1 MSSTKVSII
10 VPVYNVEKYI
20 AQCLDSI
27 IAQTLDDIQIICVDD
42 CSTDNS
48 VDVVKKYIEKDSRI
62 VLLRH
67 DTNKG
72 LSCARNTGIAYATG
86 EYVGFVDSDDY
97 VDETMFEKMYT
108 KAEKTGS
115 DIVISNINLYFEDTG
130 KTSVFRNNLFYTFLS
145 GRTFSAIEYPL
156 IIMNIGAWDKIY
168 RRTYLLENNLTFPEG
183 KIYEDHIFTVKAY
196 VTAKKMSVVNEPL
209 YYYRKNSGVSITD
222 KEIKNDKYKFD
233 YMEMSRLS
241 KEFMKEK
248 GVYDFFRKHYNAYQ
262 FHQATFHQS
271 NATCFESFERIFN
284 EMRQITDEK
293 DYQCLKKLGMSPE
306 SREYLGFLEKN
317 DLKAAYKSMRKK
329 R

>member
-1 MSSTKVSII
+1 MSNVKVSVI

-27 IAQTLDDIQIICVDD
+27 LEQTLEDIEIICVDD
-42 CSTDNS
+42 CSKDGS
-48 VDVVKKYIEKDSRI
+48 VEIVKDYMKKDSRI
-62 VLLRH
+62 VLLSH
-67 DTNKG
+67 EVNKG
-72 LSCARNTGIAYATG
+72 LSCARNTGIAYASG

-97 VDETMFEKMYT
+97 VDATMFEKMYV
-108 KAEKTGS
+108 KAKKTDS

-130 KTSVFRNNLFYTFLS
+130 EERVFRDNLFYTFLS
-145 GRTFSAIEYPL
+145 GRTFSATEYPL
-156 IIMNIGAWDKIY
+156 IIMNIGAWDKLY
-168 RRTYLLENNLTFPEG
+168 RRQYLLENGLTFPEG

-196 VTAKKMSVVNEPL
+196 VTAKRMSVVNEPL
-209 YYYRKNSGVSITD
+209 YYYRKNSGISITD

-248 GVYDFFRKHYNAYQ
+248 GVYDIFRKDYLAYQ

-293 DYQCLKKLGMSPE
+293 DYECLKKLGMSPL
-306 SREYLGFLEKN
+306 SRDYVEFLEKN
-317 DLKAAYKSMRKK
+317 ELKAAYKSMRKK